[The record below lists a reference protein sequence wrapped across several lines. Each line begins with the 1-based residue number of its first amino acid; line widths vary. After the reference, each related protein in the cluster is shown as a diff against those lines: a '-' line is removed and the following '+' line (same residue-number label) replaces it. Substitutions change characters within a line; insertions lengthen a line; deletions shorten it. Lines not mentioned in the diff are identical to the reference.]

1 MTDHSNVTLD
11 EILFE
16 NRNKDYGAYE
26 LRKTYQKTISKSVLF
41 GVSAFFGLT
50 ITTYIFAHQKEEGK
64 ELQTVIVNLTNIPEE
79 KPEPAPPKEE
89 PKPEPPKEQ
98 VKSVEFEPVVPVNDE
113 KDIIESPPPT
123 TEELAGAKIS
133 TETKS
138 GVEDDGTIFSAPPAE
153 TPTTETVVTEMK
165 EDNTVFTSVEV
176 SPSYVGGMAEMY
188 RFLSKNINY
197 PSAAQRS
204 NIEGRVFISFVVEK
218 DGSITG
224 VEVLKGLG
232 FGCDEEATRVVKMMP
247 KWNAGKQNGNPVRV
261 KFTIPVSYK
270 LDN

>member
-26 LRKTYQKTISKSVLF
+26 LRKTYHKTVSKSVLF
-41 GVSAFFGLT
+41 GVSAFLGLT
-50 ITTYIFAHQKEEGK
+50 ITTYIFANQKEEVEIQK
-64 ELQTVIVNLTNIPEE
+64 AIIINIQKIEND
-79 KPEPAPPKEE
+79 KPEPVPPKEE

-98 VKSVEFEPVVPVNDE
+98 VKSVEFEPIETVSDE

-123 TEELAGAKIS
+123 EDELKGAKIS
-133 TETKS
+133 TETHDGK
-138 GVEDDGTIFSAPPAE
+138 EDDGSIFSAPPAE

-176 SPSYVGGMAEMY
+176 SPTFVGGMTEMY
-188 RFLSKNINY
+188 RFLSKNMTY
-197 PSAAQRS
+197 PSAAQRNS
-204 NIEGRVFISFVVEK
+204 IEGKVILSFVVEK
-218 DGSITG
+218 DGSVSG
-224 VEVLKGLG
+224 VEVLRGLG
-232 FGCDEEATRVVKMMP
+232 FGCDEEALRVVKMMP

-261 KFTIPVSYK
+261 KFFIPLAFK